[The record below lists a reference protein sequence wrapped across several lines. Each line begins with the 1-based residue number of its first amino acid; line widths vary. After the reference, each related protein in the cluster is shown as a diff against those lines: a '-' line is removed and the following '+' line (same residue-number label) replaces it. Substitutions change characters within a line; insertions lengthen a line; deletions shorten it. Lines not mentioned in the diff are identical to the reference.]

1 MEPSRGKSI
10 CVPFDS
16 AEHYA
21 ACVTDLESF
30 RQHRTEVFAKHPA
43 LFPAGI
49 SEGFVLHDKSWSIK
63 QQVMRRHIALKATAG
78 GFLVR
83 PSFLLPSMG
92 GRTEAV
98 EKALSLRPCVLDT
111 FFRL

>member
-1 MEPSRGKSI
+1 MEPSRGKSL
-10 CVPFDS
+10 CVPFES
-16 AEHYA
+16 EEHSA
-21 ACVTDLESF
+21 ACATDLESF

-49 SEGFVLHDKSWSIK
+49 SEGFVLHDQSWSIK

-98 EKALSLRPCVLDT
+98 EKALSLRHWGVPFDALV
-111 FFRL
+111 

>member
-1 MEPSRGKSI
+1 MEPSRGKSL

-30 RQHRTEVFAKHPA
+30 RQHLTEVFAKHPE

-63 QQVMRRHIALKATAG
+63 QQVMRRRIALQATAG
-78 GFLVR
+78 VFLVR
-83 PSFLLPSMG
+83 RVLPTSPREFRFSIAYSHPS
-92 GRTEAV
+92 
-98 EKALSLRPCVLDT
+98 
-111 FFRL
+111 